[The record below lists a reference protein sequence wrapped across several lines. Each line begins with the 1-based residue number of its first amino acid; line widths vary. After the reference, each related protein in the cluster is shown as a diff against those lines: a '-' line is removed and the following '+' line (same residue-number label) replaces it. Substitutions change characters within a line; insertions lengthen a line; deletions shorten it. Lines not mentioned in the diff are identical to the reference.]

1 MKKVLHTFTEKQFAI
16 LTAAAAVLLS
26 VIMIML
32 NVGMYQR
39 YRRNLIEAEK
49 KELLTMARTTG
60 TSLQQHMQKEM
71 EWIDLCLDISEDV
84 EKVSGQIV
92 RHSNGMYEGCIGIR
106 KGEIFFS
113 FGETTDDPFKYVEK
127 TDETA
132 SIVGKEL
139 NPSGW
144 YEVLIG
150 KKLSSEDSCTILF
163 SMNLKEVYDHIVAP
177 VRIGE
182 GGYSVVKDSD
192 LAIIMHHAKN
202 QIGMDALYDREEAYP
217 QLDLTSLKKW
227 LDLQRR
233 QEEGTGI
240 LDSYVWDDPALTPV
254 QRIVAYVTIDLGREK
269 WIVNSTLP
277 LTELGSPL
285 KSMVSSMAILGTV
298 YLLAILLV
306 CAAFMRAMGRSI
318 RQRREIEYLR
328 EINRGMNLVARKNE
342 EIRHYQRIQSMG
354 MMSSHIAH
362 EFNNYLT
369 PVMLY
374 GEMLE
379 GDETISED
387 NREMLREMLKSV
399 DQAAKLSRDLLDFSR
414 MDTGGKQKPINLS
427 EEAEEAVSIVRRLV
441 PAKITLHE
449 DISEQPAWLTCRE
462 GILQHTLMNLSKN
475 AFHAMEETEKK
486 ELTIRYEVLGK
497 DSKAMQAVLTVQDT
511 GCGIRKEDMENIF
524 EPFYTTK
531 GSRQGTGLGLSVV
544 RSLVENAGGSI
555 EVRSNRGEG
564 TSFVMTFPVTPEPP
578 AQQVPTTEQAA
589 IVCICRSRKSLEP
602 WRAYLESLP
611 GSIVYVFHEASFV
624 ARLQEQ
630 PDLCDL
636 LLIEETLTGMRG
648 IELAQIVRRQN
659 PKIRILLL
667 TGEDTSNLQWY
678 LDNGVIDGIRER

>member
-1 MKKVLHTFTEKQFAI
+1 MKKVVHTFTERQFAI

-26 VIMIML
+26 AVMIIL
-32 NVGMYQR
+32 NIGMYQR
-39 YRRNLIEAEK
+39 YRVNLIEAEK
-49 KELLTMARTTG
+49 NELLTMARTTG
-60 TSLQQHMQKEM
+60 TSLQQYMQKEM
-71 EWIDLCLDISEDV
+71 EWIDLCLDISGDV
-84 EKVSGQIV
+84 KKISGQIV
-92 RHSNGMYEGCIGIR
+92 RHSNGLYLGCVGIR
-106 KGEIFFS
+106 EGEILFS
-113 FGETTDDPFKYVEK
+113 DGEIPDTLSQYVEK

-139 NPSGW
+139 DPDGW

-150 KKLSSEDSCTILF
+150 KKLSSEDPCTVLF
-163 SMNLKEVYDHIVAP
+163 VMSLKEVYDHIVAP

-192 LAIIMHHAKN
+192 LEIIMHHAKN
-202 QIGMDALYDREEAYP
+202 QIGMDALYDREEEYP
-217 QLDLTSLKKW
+217 QLDLSSLEKW

-254 QRIVAYVTIDLGREK
+254 QRIVAYVMIDLGKEK

-277 LTELGSPL
+277 VSELGSPL
-285 KSMVSSMAILGTV
+285 QSMVSSMAILGTV

-306 CAAFMRAMGRSI
+306 CAAFMRAMARSI

-328 EINRGMNLVARKNE
+328 EINRGMDLVARKNE
-342 EIRHYQRIQSMG
+342 EIRHYQRVQSMG

-387 NREMLREMLKSV
+387 NREILREMLKSV

-414 MDTGGKQKPINLS
+414 MDTGGKRKPVNLS
-427 EEAEEAVSIVRRLV
+427 EEAEEAVSIVHRLA

-449 DISEQPAWLTCRE
+449 DISEEPAWLTGRE
-462 GILQHTLMNLSKN
+462 GMLRHILMNLSKN

-486 ELTIRYEVLGK
+486 ELIIRYQVLTEDPG
-497 DSKAMQAVLTVQDT
+497 AMQAVLTVQDT

-544 RSLVENAGGSI
+544 RSLVENAGGTI
-555 EVRSNRGEG
+555 EVQSVRGEG
-564 TSFVMTFPVTPEPP
+564 TSFVMTFPVTSQPDV
-578 AQQVPTTEQAA
+578 QQTEQEG

-602 WRAYLESLP
+602 WREYLESLS
-611 GSIVYVFHEASFV
+611 GNIVYVFHEASFV

-630 PDLCDL
+630 PDLCKVL
-636 LLIEETLTGMRG
+636 IIEETLTGMRG

-659 PKIRILLL
+659 PGIRILLL
-667 TGEDTSNLQWY
+667 TGENTSYLQWY
-678 LDNGVIDGIRER
+678 LDNGVIDEVREG